1 MRFSLNPATMS
12 VLHLNQT
19 LGLARDKVFKAF
31 TSADA
36 IKKWWFAEGV
46 QMVSVKSSP
55 KPEGEL
61 FFQYKAPTGSA
72 VTQEGEWVSVTE
84 DMLVLNLGP
93 DSLHNKEGGTL
104 ITVELRKGEGG
115 TTTLSLTEEGLADA
129 EAQQRHRKEWMARMD
144 RLTKSVR

>member
-12 VLHLNQT
+12 VLQLNQT
-19 LGLARDKVFKAF
+19 LALARDKVFRAF
-31 TSADA
+31 TSADM
-36 IKKWWFAEGV
+36 IKKWWFAEGM

-61 FFQYKAPTGSA
+61 FFQHKAPTGSA

-104 ITVELRKGEGG
+104 ITIELRAGEGG
-115 TTTLSLTEEGLADA
+115 ATTVSLTEEGLASA
-129 EAQQRHRKEWMARMD
+129 EAQQQHRKDWIARID
-144 RLTKSVR
+144 RLAKSVR